1 MLSRAEE
8 YRQRARDCEEAAEAA
23 STVGM
28 HGLFQVLRE
37 HWLHL
42 ANDVEL
48 LDRDRNKPS
57 EPTDG
62 DEDQAEL
69 PLGMPAAAELRSVRC
84 EPFQE

>member
-28 HGLFQVLRE
+28 QSLFQVLRE
-37 HWLHL
+37 QWLHL

-48 LDRDRNKPS
+48 LDRNRNEPG

-62 DEDQAEL
+62 DEDRAEPLL
-69 PLGMPAAAELRSVRC
+69 PLGMPVAAE
-84 EPFQE
+84 

>member
-28 HGLFQVLRE
+28 QSLFQVLRE
-37 HWLHL
+37 QWLHL

-62 DEDQAEL
+62 DEDQAEPLL
-69 PLGMPAAAELRSVRC
+69 PLGMPVAAE
-84 EPFQE
+84 

>member
-28 HGLFQVLRE
+28 QSLFQVLRE
-37 HWLHL
+37 QWLDL

-48 LDRDRNKPS
+48 LDKPS

-62 DEDQAEL
+62 DEDQAEPLL
-69 PLGMPAAAELRSVRC
+69 PLGMPVAAE
-84 EPFQE
+84 

>member
-28 HGLFQVLRE
+28 QSLFQVLRE
-37 HWLHL
+37 QWLDL

-62 DEDQAEL
+62 DPKMDKESKL
-69 PLGMPAAAELRSVRC
+69 PGAKDSAAQ
-84 EPFQE
+84 F

>member
-28 HGLFQVLRE
+28 QSLFQVLRE
-37 HWLHL
+37 QWLHL

-48 LDRDRNKPS
+48 LDRDRNEPSKP
-57 EPTDG
+57 TNG
-62 DEDQAEL
+62 DEDQAEPLL
-69 PLGMPAAAELRSVRC
+69 PLGMPVAAE
-84 EPFQE
+84 